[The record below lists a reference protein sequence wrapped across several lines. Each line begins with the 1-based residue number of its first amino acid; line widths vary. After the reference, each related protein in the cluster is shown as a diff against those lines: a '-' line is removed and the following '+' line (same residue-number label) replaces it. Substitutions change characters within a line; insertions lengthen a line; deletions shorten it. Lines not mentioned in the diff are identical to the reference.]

1 MQELR
6 EVLAARGLLMSGCW
20 VTGESTGNCL
30 GCVRMFSPN
39 VVTFMNPVMY
49 THLVPSGAVLF
60 CHEMLRSGGE
70 CHPSAGCPLRQQQ
83 VMHFSI
89 VLTFMK

>member
-20 VTGESTGNCL
+20 VTGDLTGNCL

-39 VVTFMNPVMY
+39 VVTFMKQPCDVYSPRSFRSCPV
-49 THLVPSGAVLF
+49 LSRGA
-60 CHEMLRSGGE
+60 
-70 CHPSAGCPLRQQQ
+70 
-83 VMHFSI
+83 
-89 VLTFMK
+89 MKWW